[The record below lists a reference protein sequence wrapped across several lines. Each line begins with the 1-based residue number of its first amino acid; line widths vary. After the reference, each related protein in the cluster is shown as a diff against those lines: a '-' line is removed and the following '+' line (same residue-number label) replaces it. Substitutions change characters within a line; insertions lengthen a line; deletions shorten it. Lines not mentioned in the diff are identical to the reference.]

1 MTSQPYHSATDRPAI
16 SEDEA
21 DWRATASHSPLAAGD
36 QDLVVMPEGTVPGPE
51 DAVGTSQAAD
61 VSDDY
66 PPASEPGVAAAQEDD
81 LDGARAPDP
90 MTTPALMTTSLPTAS
105 SEAEDVA
112 SGDLLAADERP
123 ADLGEQWHDIQAM
136 FVDDP
141 RGSVQRAAA
150 AADAAVSA
158 LAELLR
164 ERQAALFPAG
174 GASADT
180 EQLRETLRSYR
191 VLCQNLADVRGLQQL
206 RP

>member
-81 LDGARAPDP
+81 LDGARATAAP
-90 MTTPALMTTSLPTAS
+90 MTTSPPTAS
-105 SEAEDVA
+105 SEAEDAA
-112 SGDLLAADERP
+112 SGDLLAADKRP

-191 VLCQNLADVRGLQQL
+191 VLCQNLADVGGLQQL

>member
-1 MTSQPYHSATDRPAI
+1 MTSQPHHPATDRPPI

-21 DWRATASHSPLAAGD
+21 DGAAAASDSPLAAGD
-36 QDLVVMPEGTVPGPE
+36 QDLVVMPEETVPRSE
-51 DAVGTSQAAD
+51 DAAGASSTEDDETADDRMTGASQASD

-66 PPASEPGVAAAQEDD
+66 PPASEPGVVA
-81 LDGARAPDP
+81 
-90 MTTPALMTTSLPTAS
+90 
-105 SEAEDVA
+105 AEDAA
-112 SGDLLAADERP
+112 SGGPLAADVRP
-123 ADLGEQWHDIQAM
+123 TDLGEQWHDIQAM

-164 ERQAALFPAG
+164 ERQAALSPAG
-174 GASADT
+174 GACADT

-191 VLCQNLADVRGLQQL
+191 IFCQSLADVGNLM
-206 RP
+206 